1 MERNGGG
8 LMKIAEQNPEG
19 WNAGQLYQTYK
30 PYLMAIAY
38 RMLGSVSEA
47 EDVVQ
52 DMFVSLQ
59 APPADPIQHVKAYLG
74 KIVTNRCLNVLK
86 SAKKRKETYLGP
98 WLPEPLIL
106 SEEYNP
112 LEVVERSDTISYA
125 FMILLESLSPV
136 ERAIYVLR
144 EAFVYDYKDIA
155 DMVDKSEANCRK
167 IYSRAKKS
175 MGSANSRISERMLFG
190 LEKQLVKRF
199 VDAFKK
205 GAIPELMKLLTE
217 DAVFFSD
224 GGGKVRAAVNPIVTR
239 SRIAT
244 LLNVL
249 STNKLKD
256 ASVQEV
262 KLNGGIGLLFTQ
274 GGSVMATV
282 AFDWNLETYELHRLY
297 TVLNPDKL
305 RHIRVT

>member
-1 MERNGGG
+1 MVRNGGG
-8 LMKIAEQNPEG
+8 LMKIAELNPED
-19 WNAGQLYQTYK
+19 WNAGQLYQSYK
-30 PYLMAIAY
+30 PYLMAVAY

-52 DMFVSLQ
+52 DMFVYLQ

-98 WLPEPLIL
+98 WLPEPLSL
-106 SEEYNP
+106 SEDYNP

-136 ERAIYVLR
+136 ERAIYDLR

-167 IYSRAKKS
+167 IYSRARKR
-175 MGSANSRISERMLFG
+175 MESADAGISERMLFG

-217 DAVFFSD
+217 DSVFFSD
-224 GGGKVRAAVNPIVTR
+224 GGGKVRAAINPIVTR

-262 KLNGGIGLLFTQ
+262 KMNGGIGLLFIQ
-274 GGSVMATV
+274 GGSVVGTI
-282 AFDWNLETYELHRLY
+282 AFDWNLVTYELHRLY